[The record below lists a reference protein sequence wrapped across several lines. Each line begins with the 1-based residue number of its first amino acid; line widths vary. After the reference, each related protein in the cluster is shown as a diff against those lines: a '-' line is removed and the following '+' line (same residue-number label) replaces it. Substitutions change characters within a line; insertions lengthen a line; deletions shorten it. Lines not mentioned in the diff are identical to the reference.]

1 MRGRISNPA
10 RYFRQFNNGEGHHT
24 GFGECVDQTP
34 PQDKPPSTTF
44 KPRTE
49 ECEQISYEEFRR
61 QLDTKDD
68 SRQPVE
74 MQQIQQIHAAT
85 ASTGFESPGCK
96 SKPASA
102 WDTHSSRTKTHSM
115 PKSNI
120 PSGSTVELQEAL
132 VQPMSAIDVEANG
145 SDHRIEDPDADE
157 QDFSSES
164 IALSGDDRVSAIRAV
179 LLVFC
184 AQVLVCC
191 GTAGVLLYNGD
202 KFLPSASLRIFALGG
217 LIVTAYAAYQSY
229 CVLNSCKW
237 LSMINFG
244 VFSGCL
250 SVNLASLGMLLP
262 SGMMNHWMAQFCA
275 AVLGLTIYAWM
286 TRYEEWS
293 TKEETIFNL
302 VPVVFASAVMLFFL
316 GNNYLSIIGSGL
328 LSFGICRLLQDC
340 SKDSF
345 SCMERLDLLC
355 GEVIGLYSSCL
366 GRLHFL
372 LAHKFQRNFLHK
384 STVI

>member
-44 KPRTE
+44 KPRAV
-49 ECEQISYEEFRR
+49 ECQQISYEEYRR
-61 QLDTKDD
+61 QLDAQDD
-68 SRQPVE
+68 SQNPVE
-74 MQQIQQIHAAT
+74 MQQIQQIQPAT
-85 ASTGFESPGCK
+85 ISTGFETPGCK
-96 SKPASA
+96 SKPSSP
-102 WDTHSSRTKTHSM
+102 WETHCGRSKTHSR
-115 PKSNI
+115 PQSNF
-120 PSGSTVELQEAL
+120 PSASTVELQEVL
-132 VQPMSAIDVEANG
+132 VQPLSATDVEA
-145 SDHRIEDPDADE
+145 DAGHQPADDVDD

-191 GTAGVLLYNGD
+191 ATAGILLCNGD
-202 KFLPSASLRIFALGG
+202 KFLPTASLRIFALGG

-345 SCMERLDLLC
+345 SCLERLDLLC

-372 LAHKFQRNFLHK
+372 LSHKFQKNFLHK

>member
-10 RYFRQFNNGEGHHT
+10 RYFRQFSNGEGHHA

-44 KPRTE
+44 KPRAV
-49 ECEQISYEEFRR
+49 ECQQINYEEFRR
-61 QLDTKDD
+61 HLDPEDD
-68 SRQPVE
+68 SGQPVE
-74 MQQIQQIHAAT
+74 MQQIQLIRPAT
-85 ASTGFESPGCK
+85 TNIGFETPACK
-96 SKPASA
+96 SKQSSG
-102 WDTHSSRTKTHSM
+102 WGTHSSRPKCHSR
-115 PKSNI
+115 PQSCF
-120 PSGSTVELQEAL
+120 PSASTVELQEVL
-132 VQPMSAIDVEANG
+132 VQPLSATDVEVDAG
-145 SDHRIEDPDADE
+145 LQPVEDADADE

-164 IALSGDDRVSAIRAV
+164 IAFSGDDRVSAIRAV

-184 AQVLVCC
+184 TQVLVCC
-191 GTAGVLLYNGD
+191 ATAGILLYNGD
-202 KFLPSASLRIFALGG
+202 KFLPSASVRIFALGG

-293 TKEETIFNL
+293 TKEETMFNL
-302 VPVVFASAVMLFFL
+302 VPVVFASALMLFFL
-316 GNNYLSIIGSGL
+316 GNNYLSIIGSGV

-345 SCMERLDLLC
+345 SCLERLDLLC

-372 LAHKFQRNFLHK
+372 LAHKFQKNFLHK